1 MGFFKKL
8 KARLFT
14 LDIDKINEKVTQA
27 NEDKLTKQSKT
38 LTTKK
43 HNQDVLVQQKQAE
56 LDKKIAKRQ
65 LKARLKQNKLNK
77 YIAGLSKSNLS
88 FSQTIKELQSQ
99 HNKID
104 QAFFEQLEEALI
116 MSDISYQLVAN
127 IVDEV
132 KREVK
137 VENIDDIKLIG
148 EVIADK
154 MFTIYTNQSIV
165 DTGLNIQ
172 HGQKNVILV
181 VGVNGSGKTTTI
193 GKIAAKLMQDN
204 YKILIAAADTF
215 RAGAVNQLEVW
226 AKRVNARL
234 IKSDKQQADPGSV
247 VFDAMQV
254 LKQED
259 YDVLIIDTAGRL
271 QNKINLM
278 NELQKIYQIIS
289 KQIPDAPHES
299 LLVLDAT
306 TGQNG
311 VSQAKHFQ
319 EITNL
324 TGIVLT
330 KMDGTSKGGIIL
342 TIKDEL
348 SLAVKFLGL
357 GEQIDDLQE
366 FDLDAFIYAMT
377 KGLIDEK

>member
-14 LDIDKINEKVTQA
+14 LDVEKIQ
-27 NEDKLTKQSKT
+27 
-38 LTTKK
+38 
-43 HNQDVLVQQKQAE
+43 
-56 LDKKIAKRQ
+56 KKITNRKIVEAQPTKENKIKHSSDEVVKKKAQALNKKIVKEQ
-65 LKARLKQNKLNK
+65 LKERKKNNKLNK

-88 FSQTIKELQSQ
+88 FSQTIKELQSK
-99 HNKID
+99 HNEID
-104 QAFFEQLEEALI
+104 ADFFAELEEALI

-137 VENIDDIKLIG
+137 LENIKDIKLIG
-148 EVIADK
+148 EIIADK
-154 MFTIYTNQSIV
+154 IFTIYTNQSIV
-165 DTGLNIQ
+165 DTALNIK
-172 HGQKNVILV
+172 HGQKNVILI

-193 GKIAAKLMQDN
+193 GKLAAQLINDN
-204 YKILIAAADTF
+204 YKVLIAAADTF
-215 RAGAVNQLEVW
+215 RAGAVSQLEVW
-226 AKRVNARL
+226 ANRVKARL
-234 IKSDKQQADPGSV
+234 IKPQKEHADPGSV
-247 VFDAMQV
+247 VFDA
-254 LKQED
+254 LNILTKED
-259 YDVLIIDTAGRL
+259 YDLLIIDTAGRL
-271 QNKINLM
+271 QNKVNLM
-278 NELQKIYQIIS
+278 QELHKIHQIIG
-289 KQIPDAPHES
+289 KKIAGAPQES

-311 VSQAKHFQ
+311 ISQAKHFK
-319 EITNL
+319 EITAL
-324 TGIVLT
+324 TGIILT

-357 GEQIDDLQE
+357 GEQLDDLQE
-366 FDLDAFIYAMT
+366 FDLDAFIYGMT